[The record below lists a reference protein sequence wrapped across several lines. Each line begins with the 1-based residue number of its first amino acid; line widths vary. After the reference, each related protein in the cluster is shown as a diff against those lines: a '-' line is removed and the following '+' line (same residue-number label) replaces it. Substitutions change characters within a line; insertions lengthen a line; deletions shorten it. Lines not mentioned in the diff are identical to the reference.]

1 MGMYLAIVIFNYE
14 KKIFPQLLERKK
26 IIVCTK
32 FFAIFL
38 KNFAKIKYISIVFTY
53 IFYCIDKIKLFDFL
67 YYLSYNYVMQL

>member
-38 KNFAKIKYISIVFTY
+38 KNFAKIKCMSIIFTHTS
-53 IFYCIDKIKLFDFL
+53 IALTK
-67 YYLSYNYVMQL
+67 

>member
-38 KNFAKIKYISIVFTY
+38 KNFP
-53 IFYCIDKIKLFDFL
+53 KIKLFDFL